1 MLHLLFHHS
10 DFVSLRNDEGRKKF
24 DFMLLWRY
32 VCVYVVLLPFVR
44 YHNSSSTCN
53 IETAGYRN
61 IWQLRFLEAVQIFA
75 FHINKP
81 RKNVMLDLKLHAFA
95 CSSSFS
101 SSLLYKQLFF
111 SLCANNAVFRK
122 TTHSM
127 RQWFMP
133 FFGHKNDH
141 FGCHATI
148 D

>member
-1 MLHLLFHHS
+1 MLHLLFQQP
-10 DFVSLRNDEGRKKF
+10 DFVSLQNGRKKF

-32 VCVYVVLLPFVR
+32 VCVYVVLPSVW
-44 YHNSSSTCN
+44 YHNSYSTY
-53 IETAGYRN
+53 IEGAGYRN

-101 SSLLYKQLFF
+101 SSELLYKQLFF

-122 TTHSM
+122 THSM
-127 RQWFMP
+127 SKRFMP
-133 FFGHKNDH
+133 FFGHKKWSFWLSRYNWLK
-141 FGCHATI
+141 
-148 D
+148 